1 MFKHGD
7 NDDRTCKSGCSHCR
21 EYQETVSG
29 FAEYFKIRNS
39 IEKPVLDNFN
49 LQLINNANKWR
60 MDFIRSQTPPTPPLP
75 PQKSSKDASE
85 DNSPVIKSIDD
96 AKNECSSVSDGN
108 NDSKLKID
116 KTDPVTINPLPLK
129 AEVSATAIAIAAPM
143 KVSDLVPEVDE
154 KRSVKNK
161 KAETCSKLEKNLQ
174 DTSLKLQ
181 NLYDNLESL
190 RLDSNMYFCKL
201 IDFLDS

>member
-1 MFKHGD
+1 
-7 NDDRTCKSGCSHCR
+7 
-21 EYQETVSG
+21 
-29 FAEYFKIRNS
+29 
-39 IEKPVLDNFN
+39 
-49 LQLINNANKWR
+49 

-129 AEVSATAIAIAAPM
+129 AEASATAIAAPM

-201 IDFLDS
+201 IDFLDN